1 LNYHNAVIPQ
11 GLSFSFKD
19 HTMPTSR
26 FQNNNSS
33 RRRSKSYSDLDE
45 ALLDPNEVTPLLLTS
60 RLNDLLRVPIDHG
73 KKVCMT
79 FFYLGMVTMLPW
91 NFLISINAF
100 WNYKF
105 RQVDN
110 DTTEINQ
117 TTLAF
122 MENSVSTTFL
132 PPVPIIKPTDMQV
145 SFPSY
150 VAIASNIPGAITTL
164 LHSGFGQRVS
174 VCTRMGWSLTVLF
187 VGFLCLLGVS
197 IPNCDDW
204 QERYLH
210 LVLMLIVLANVGVNV
225 LQGSM
230 FGISGRFPPLY
241 AGAVMIGQ
249 AMGGVAP
256 AVAAIALISFEVQPP
271 ILGPACFGTILLL
284 LMLAFWMFRLI
295 KHNKFFLYYAEG
307 KDNHGVVEDHDAE
320 VDTLCYKEIFKQSWP
335 YLVAGYVNYATTL
348 MIFPALTSTVESVTK
363 SAWTRNFFTPVAV
376 VLVFNVAD
384 LSGRILATYCQ
395 WPKRST
401 VSKYGLLLF
410 CVLRTGL
417 IPLFMFCNAKPES
430 RAMPLL
436 FKSDAVFCTLLSIMG
451 FTVGYLG
458 NYCLTNAPKS
468 AEDPA
473 SQEATSLILTAC
485 FVFAQASGSFLS
497 YFIVKS
503 V

>member
-1 LNYHNAVIPQ
+1 MPAHLTR
-11 GLSFSFKD
+11 FK
-19 HTMPTSR
+19 
-26 FQNNNSS
+26 NNNNS
-33 RRRSKSYSDLDE
+33 RRRSKSYSDLIE
-45 ALLDPNEVTPLLLTS
+45 AVGNDPNEVTPLLLAA
-60 RLNDLLRVPIDHG
+60 RLHDLLRAPTDHG
-73 KKVCMT
+73 KRVCLT

-91 NFLISINAF
+91 NFLISITAF

-110 DTTEINQ
+110 DTAEINH
-117 TTLAF
+117 TTLAVF
-122 MENSVSTTFL
+122 ANDGAF

-174 VCTRMGWSLTVLF
+174 VCTRMGWALSVLL

-197 IPNCDDW
+197 IPNCDAW

-256 AVAAIALISFEVQPP
+256 AIAAIALISFEVQPP
-271 ILGPACFGTILLL
+271 ILGPACFGTILIL
-284 LMLAFWMFRLI
+284 LMLAIWSFHTI

-320 VDTLCYKEIFKQSWP
+320 VDTLCYKEIFKRSWT
-335 YLVAGYVNYATTL
+335 YLIAGYVNYATTL
-348 MIFPALTSTVESVTK
+348 MIFPALTSTVESMTK
-363 SAWTRNFFTPVAV
+363 STWTRNFFTPVAV

-384 LSGRILATYCQ
+384 LCGRILATYCQ

-401 VSKYGLLLF
+401 LGKYGFLAF
-410 CVLRTGL
+410 CLLRTCL
-417 IPLFMFCNAKPES
+417 IPLFMFCNAKPHS
-430 RAMPLL
+430 RTLPLI
-436 FKSDAVFCTLLSIMG
+436 FKSDAVFCSLLAMLG

-458 NYCLTNAPKS
+458 NHCLTNAPKTS
-468 AEDPA
+468 EDA
-473 SQEATSLILTAC
+473 SSQEATSLILTAF
-485 FVFAQASGSFLS
+485 FVMAQASGSL
-497 YFIVKS
+497 YGYLILKAV
-503 V
+503 

>member
-1 LNYHNAVIPQ
+1 
-11 GLSFSFKD
+11 
-19 HTMPTSR
+19 MPTLTTR
-26 FQNNNSS
+26 YQNNNASNRLTS
-33 RRRSKSYSDLDE
+33 RRRSKSYSDLVE
-45 ALLDPNEVTPLLLTS
+45 AHDPNEVTPLLLFS
-60 RLNDLLRVPIDHG
+60 RLNELLRAPIDHG

-91 NFLISINAF
+91 NFLISISAF

-110 DTTEINQ
+110 DTSMINQ
-117 TTLAF
+117 TTLVF
-122 MENSVSTTFL
+122 MENSDYATGGF

-174 VCTRMGWSLTVLF
+174 VCTRMGWALTVLF
-187 VGFLCLLGVS
+187 VSFLCLLGVS
-197 IPNCDDW
+197 IPNSDAW
-204 QERYLH
+204 QEKYLH

-271 ILGPACFGTILLL
+271 ILGPACFGTILIL
-284 LMLAFWMFRLI
+284 LMVAIWSFYSI

-320 VDTLCYKEIFKQSWP
+320 VDTLCYKEIFKRSWT

-348 MIFPALTSTVESVTK
+348 MIFPALTSTVQSITK
-363 SAWTRNFFTPVAV
+363 STWTRDFFTPVAV

-401 VSKYGLLLF
+401 FGKYGFLLF
-410 CVLRTGL
+410 CLLRTCL

-430 RAMPLL
+430 RKLPLL
-436 FKSDAVFCTLLSIMG
+436 FKSDAVFCSLLAILG

-458 NYCLTNAPKS
+458 NICLTNAPKTS
-468 AEDPA
+468 DDAS
-473 SQEATSLILTAC
+473 SQEATSLILTAF

-497 YFIVKS
+497 YFIVKN